1 MGRLVDVE
9 DVKAL
14 INGLDSLPWEEE
26 TDDLVDTIPTAYNV
40 DEVVKE
46 VKEISMKWL
55 GEVRTCNV
63 IRAIRKGGV
72 DEEYKKPGGSTT

>member
-1 MGRLVDVE
+1 MSRLIDA
-9 DVKAL
+9 DDFKKFLQALCKAGAPYEEVVQL
-14 INGLDSLPWEEE
+14 LDAQ
-26 TDDLVDTIPTAYNV
+26 PTAYNV

-63 IRAIRKGGV
+63 IKAIRKGGV
-72 DEEYKKPGGSTT
+72 K

>member
-1 MGRLVDVE
+1 MRLIDA
-9 DVKAL
+9 DAL
-14 INGLDSLPWEEE
+14 IKEYPQASGLK
-26 TDDLVDTIPTAYNV
+26 LVIENAPTAYDV

-63 IRAIRKGGV
+63 IKAIRKGGV
-72 DEEYKKPGGSTT
+72 E

>member
-1 MGRLVDVE
+1 MSRLVDA
-9 DVKAL
+9 DDFKRFLQALCKAGAPYEEVIQL
-14 INGLDSLPWEEE
+14 LDRQ
-26 TDDLVDTIPTAYNV
+26 PTAYNP

-55 GEVRTCNV
+55 GEVRTCEV

-72 DEEYKKPGGSTT
+72 NK